1 MCTWMKRNE
10 TLEKQAEYWKE
21 VEEHMKNVGP
31 IPRHIF
37 DKKIYKDRL
46 GAVDDALEGIEP
58 TDVGKY
64 FTLGGEEK
72 KWYSEDPSHKL
83 VKVVREITEEGAE
96 VFLNAPICDDIGF
109 RTADRLAKV
118 MSAKD
123 FLLLILASRA
133 ALASKYLEK
142 LGLRAFMYG
151 EFVIELAEELK
162 ELRPSEREAQD
173 SVLNLNHQGYPTR
186 TVGLPQMDK
195 VKKKINIEYGVL
207 YIPKVENFPLVD
219 GLFFVDSPRRTLVGL
234 QMTTAGEHHTIP
246 STVRLFIERM
256 AEYFEGWVQ
265 LSRDMSWEFIYVQHE
280 NSTMIT
286 NWQRC
291 GPVNTKK
298 LSDDEKKLWRSGTE
312 RYTNTSLC

>member
-1 MCTWMKRNE
+1 RNLRERGMKGYIIYDVAKKGTPPLRHFAPTSGWGMIVVSSPKVTNYDEWAKQLQAARVIMNCPDEMDVKAMCTWMKRNE

-21 VEEHMKNVGP
+21 VKERMENVGP

-37 DKKIYKDRL
+37 DKKIYKEHL
-46 GAVDDALEGIEP
+46 GAVDGALKGIKP
-58 TDVGKY
+58 TDAEKY

-83 VKVVREITEEGAE
+83 VKVVRAKTDEGAE
-96 VFLNAPICDDIGF
+96 VFLNAPICDDIGS

-133 ALASKYLEK
+133 ALASKYLEQ

-173 SVLNLNHQGYPTR
+173 SVLNLNHQGYP
-186 TVGLPQMDK
+186 
-195 VKKKINIEYGVL
+195 
-207 YIPKVENFPLVD
+207 
-219 GLFFVDSPRRTLVGL
+219 
-234 QMTTAGEHHTIP
+234 
-246 STVRLFIERM
+246 
-256 AEYFEGWVQ
+256 
-265 LSRDMSWEFIYVQHE
+265 
-280 NSTMIT
+280 
-286 NWQRC
+286 
-291 GPVNTKK
+291 
-298 LSDDEKKLWRSGTE
+298 
-312 RYTNTSLC
+312 